1 MSAKVHNMLYRGNLC
16 GLDGYG
22 KTISFITNHVERIPT
37 ALYQIDGE
45 SHKLTSIP
53 LGFEASCMLRI
64 DEQIWIGSLDG
75 SLHSV
80 SEKSKKLTSYKLKL
94 DDKVVAMAQLS
105 NNRLAIVSENQV
117 AVVSTGKSLSLLQSI
132 ELNHQGTAIASN
144 PDGNWFV
151 VGTKEGTVSVF
162 QCEDSDGFELSETE
176 QIHEGSIHTLL
187 FEPDELRFFSAGDD
201 RKLLLTHARGKLEPE
216 DRGGSNS
223 HEDQIFDMVLAGEDR
238 LITGSQ
244 DAKCKSWAR
253 KGGAKPQTQSSDL
266 AKVRRL
272 AVVEIH
278 KRKNLAVACNDNS
291 IRLFLIK
298 EDERIGDLLVSYND
312 LYKRVKQKLR
322 DSDPAVREATLQ
334 ELFEFD
340 DRRTSELLA
349 EQISLDSDYKLRLVA
364 TKLLAKSGHAQ
375 LPDLLMNHLAHKD
388 AAIRQLVL
396 NELIKL
402 QKDSLVE
409 LYQAALKTG
418 QADTGSMSVDGL
430 VKIATNKASTSAERN
445 RAQSVLAG
453 ALNSKTVEIRNETIL
468 ALEKLF
474 DKNSPNGNL
483 MALECKSPDS
493 KRKGLIRLF
502 QRNLLDDVSAAAGL
516 RRAVEDGY
524 PEVRQTAFF
533 VSVLSRPALSKV
545 LRERNKDIDR
555 KLTELEKFNLSTK
568 PSKSV
573 KGKISKEKRG

>member
-216 DRGGSNS
+216 DRGGANN
-223 HEDQIFDMVLAGEDR
+223 HENQVLDMV
-238 LITGSQ
+238 
-244 DAKCKSWAR
+244 
-253 KGGAKPQTQSSDL
+253 TQSSDL